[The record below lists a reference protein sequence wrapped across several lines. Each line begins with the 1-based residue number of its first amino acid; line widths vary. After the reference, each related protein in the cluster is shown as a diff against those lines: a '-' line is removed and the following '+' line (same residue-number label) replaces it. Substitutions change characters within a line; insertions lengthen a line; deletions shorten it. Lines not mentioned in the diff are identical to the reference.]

1 MKAITGI
8 LFVTLLST
16 PVLASEG
23 VDQIVERVQ
32 QQINTLAKTRGHATV
47 TTGGS
52 VEIPW
57 STIEKR
63 DSAFWTATIEAY
75 DFLKVLGLRE
85 RYNFIYEATK
95 AISAENTQKADSL
108 KKWINQENKNIGA
121 LIIHPRYVTTWK
133 DHVAKI
139 NGTIEVIAGP
149 RPEIQINAPEIRP
162 NKIHQQMIAGVQHDL
177 KAIKTALKK
186 EQAQN
191 AARMKKEEEFRTSA
205 AKGENNYSLLIAGCM
220 ASLAM
225 GMLISRRKNKTVKKQ
240 RPVVA
245 KATVK
250 VEKPQGLVAPNT
262 VAAKATVPALPKE
275 AIARFEKEE
284 HPGVNL
290 EEQCRKVLSDS
301 THLLDI
307 AHLSVHPAAR
317 APFKTTVN
325 VPADKVTEAI
335 QYMLK
340 GTIAMANTKGAK
352 ISHMEWNCK
361 EASGRVFLEFVLH
374 GFECDYKGLYLNT
387 LIEKDG
393 SAPAYFGRSEMALDG
408 HLPSVIFKSGKGRT
422 TVSLGLDSHATS
434 LTH

>member
-16 PVLASEG
+16 PVFASEG
-23 VDQIVERVQ
+23 VDHIVERVQ
-32 QQINTLAKTRGHATV
+32 QQIETLAKTRAHATV
-47 TTGGS
+47 TNGGS
-52 VEIPW
+52 AEIPW

-95 AISAENTQKADSL
+95 AISNENSHKAESL
-108 KKWINQENKNIGA
+108 KTWINQENKNIGG
-121 LIIHPRYVTTWK
+121 LIIHPKYVTTWK
-133 DHVAKI
+133 NHVAKI
-139 NGTIEVIAGP
+139 NSAIDLIASP
-149 RPEIQINAPEIRP
+149 RPEVQINAPEIRP
-162 NKIHQQMIAGVQHDL
+162 NKIHQQMIAGIQHDL
-177 KAIKTALKK
+177 KTIRTALKK
-186 EQAQN
+186 EQALN
-191 AARMKKEEEFRTSA
+191 AARTKKEIRTA
-205 AKGENNYSLLIAGCM
+205 EAKDENNYSLLIAGCV

-225 GMLISRRKNKTVKKQ
+225 GMLISRRKTKTVIKQ
-240 RPVVA
+240 RAVA
-245 KATVK
+245 KTAVK
-250 VEKPQGLVAPNT
+250 VEKTQALVAPNT
-262 VAAKATVPALPKE
+262 VAAKETAPELPRE
-275 AIARFEKEE
+275 AIARFEKED

-290 EEQCRKVLSDS
+290 EEQCRKVLSDN
-301 THLLDI
+301 THLLNI
-307 AHLSVHPAAR
+307 AHLNVHPAAR

-325 VPADKVTEAI
+325 APADKVTEAI
-335 QYMLK
+335 QHMLK

-387 LIEKDG
+387 LIEKEG